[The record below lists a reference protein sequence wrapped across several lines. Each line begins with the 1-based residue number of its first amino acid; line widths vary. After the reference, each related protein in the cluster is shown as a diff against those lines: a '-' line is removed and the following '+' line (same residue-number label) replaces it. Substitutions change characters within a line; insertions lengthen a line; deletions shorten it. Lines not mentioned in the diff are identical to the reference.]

1 LKRNIGVMEKERTDR
16 EQAIEK
22 SLDELKKDKVTL

>member
-1 LKRNIGVMEKERTDR
+1 MEKERTDR